1 MSGLHVG
8 VTPWLPDRDGSGK
21 TLASQGEIA
30 EELGLQSFWLPESH
44 FVGTRAMPAPLL
56 QLAAV
61 AARTTKLRLATTS
74 YLLPHRN
81 PIQAAEEVA
90 VLDQLSGGRIILGV
104 GRGFQSALF
113 AAFGVPIR
121 EKRDRFESALQV
133 MRCAWAG
140 EPVGTDPGAD
150 GAESASI
157 HLSPLPVQKPHP
169 PIWVAAFGPKAL
181 KQAGRLALPY
191 LASPMEPIDRLEENY
206 ALHREAFPEDDS
218 ARNLDVPI
226 MRTVFI
232 TRDRELAGS
241 VREALEQQ
249 TASLARSNAVRLR
262 RVADSALEDWALVG
276 EPAAVSDAVAVY
288 RERLGMTHL
297 IVRPGISGIPGA
309 EVQKSLELIAELSAH

>member
-8 VTPWLPDRDGSGK
+8 VTPWLPDREGSGQ

-44 FVGTRAMPAPLL
+44 FVGARPMPAPLL

-61 AARTTKLRLATTS
+61 AARTTRLRLATTS

-90 VLDQLSGGRIILGV
+90 VLDQLSGGRTILGV

-113 AAFGVPIR
+113 AAFDVPIR
-121 EKRDRFESALQV
+121 DKRDRFEAALRV

-140 EPVGTDPGAD
+140 EPVGIDPGAE

-157 HLSPLPVQKPHP
+157 HVSPLPVQKPHP

-206 ALHREAFPEDDS
+206 ALHREACPED
-218 ARNLDVPI
+218 ARDLDVPI

-232 TRDRELAGS
+232 TCDRELAGR
-241 VREALEQQ
+241 VRQALQQQ
-249 TASLARSNAVRLR
+249 TALLARSNAVRLR

-276 EPAAVSDAVAVY
+276 EPAAVADAVAFY

-297 IVRPGISGIPGA
+297 IVRPGISSIPSA
-309 EVQKSLELIAELSAH
+309 ETQKSLELIAELSAH

>member
-1 MSGLHVG
+1 
-8 VTPWLPDRDGSGK
+8 
-21 TLASQGEIA
+21 
-30 EELGLQSFWLPESH
+30 
-44 FVGTRAMPAPLL
+44 
-56 QLAAV
+56 
-61 AARTTKLRLATTS
+61 
-74 YLLPHRN
+74 
-81 PIQAAEEVA
+81 
-90 VLDQLSGGRIILGV
+90 
-104 GRGFQSALF
+104 
-113 AAFGVPIR
+113 
-121 EKRDRFESALQV
+121 
-133 MRCAWAG
+133 
-140 EPVGTDPGAD
+140 
-150 GAESASI
+150 
-157 HLSPLPVQKPHP
+157 
-169 PIWVAAFGPKAL
+169 
-181 KQAGRLALPY
+181 
-191 LASPMEPIDRLEENY
+191 MEPIDRLEENY

-232 TRDRELAGS
+232 TRDRELAAS